1 MKKLLLFSFFIFS
14 LAILNH
20 TQAQTK
26 KTSIKKPITKSS
38 SSKKKV
44 VTKSKSDVMEET
56 YNGHKVYTGPRGGKY
71 YINSHGNK
79 TYIKH

>member
-1 MKKLLLFSFFIFS
+1 MKKILLLSFFI
-14 LAILNH
+14 LGLTTLNY

-26 KTSIKKPITKSS
+26 KSSIKPTKSS
-38 SSKKKV
+38 TSKKKI
-44 VTKSKSDVMEET
+44 VTKPKSDETEET

>member
-1 MKKLLLFSFFIFS
+1 MKIIILLFLVFS
-14 LAILNH
+14 LSHFNQV
-20 TQAQTK
+20 TAQTK
-26 KTSIKKPITKSS
+26 KSTVKKATSKPVTKKTKSVA
-38 SSKKKV
+38 K
-44 VTKSKSDVMEET
+44 TTNDDGET